1 MTNKLNLMAAAWGL
15 TVLLPAQADA
25 QLQTRRGFEIGTEL
39 FDYEYRERSEGQ
51 VIASD
56 TGSFPG
62 ITASFVAGLGKGYL
76 FRTRFSAD
84 FGSVNYSSDDG
95 DIEDIRQSI
104 GQLEFL
110 VARDVQVSQGSTI
123 TPFIGLG
130 SRILNDRSGGRE
142 TESGLLGYDREISY
156 AYVPVGAAVATRLGG
171 SSTLTFNAQYNWVVG
186 GDAESKFSRIDPEFP
201 DVKLEIPG
209 GRGLE
214 ASVIVGVPL
223 GRRQI
228 RFGPFVRHW
237 KIRQSEGQLFE
248 NEDGSFDELVEPKN
262 KTNEFG
268 VRLSVAF

>member
-95 DIEDIRQSI
+95 DIENIRQSI
-104 GQLEFL
+104 GQSIGRPGCPSEPRVYHHPLYRPGFPH
-110 VARDVQVSQGSTI
+110 SQRQERRAG
-123 TPFIGLG
+123 
-130 SRILNDRSGGRE
+130 DRKRS
-142 TESGLLGYDREISY
+142 
-156 AYVPVGAAVATRLGG
+156 
-171 SSTLTFNAQYNWVVG
+171 
-186 GDAESKFSRIDPEFP
+186 
-201 DVKLEIPG
+201 PG
-209 GRGLE
+209 
-214 ASVIVGVPL
+214 V
-223 GRRQI
+223 
-228 RFGPFVRHW
+228 
-237 KIRQSEGQLFE
+237 
-248 NEDGSFDELVEPKN
+248 
-262 KTNEFG
+262 
-268 VRLSVAF
+268 